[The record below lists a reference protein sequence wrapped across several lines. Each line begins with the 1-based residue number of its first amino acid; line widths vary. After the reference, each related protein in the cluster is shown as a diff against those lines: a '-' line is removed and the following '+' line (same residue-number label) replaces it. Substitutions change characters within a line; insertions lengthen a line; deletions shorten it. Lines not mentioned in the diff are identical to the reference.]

1 MYSLYRHGM
10 SYFHISQLQPAA
22 MAIYN
27 IFNAYPRSCL
37 GHRFIARIALI
48 RIQTTYLDG
57 SDVMCIGQS
66 FLTAYQGGLDL
77 LQVGQSFII

>member
-1 MYSLYRHGM
+1 M
-10 SYFHISQLQPAA
+10 SDFDISQLQPAA

-27 IFNAYPRSCL
+27 IFNAHPRSCL
-37 GHRFIARIALI
+37 GASIYRLNHSD
-48 RIQTTYLDG
+48 TNSDYHLDG
-57 SDVMCIGQS
+57 SDVMRIGQS